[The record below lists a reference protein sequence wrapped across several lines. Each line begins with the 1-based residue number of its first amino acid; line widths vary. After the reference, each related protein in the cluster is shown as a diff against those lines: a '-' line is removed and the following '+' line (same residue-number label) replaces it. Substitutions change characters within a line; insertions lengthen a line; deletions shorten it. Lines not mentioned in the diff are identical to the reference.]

1 MTTNSDIYQRRDVS
15 VARAIAY
22 SSTFAAARAK
32 NGEIW
37 DVEGNRFIDFC
48 GGIGCQNVGHGHPKV
63 VAAMEQQIHSF
74 IHTCFQI
81 SPYEN
86 YIQLAE
92 RLNEL
97 APGDFEKKSL
107 FFSAGGEAVENA
119 VKIARYHTRRPALI
133 TFTNGYHG
141 RSYMGMGLSAR
152 MNPFK
157 AGFRPFPT
165 EIYRLPFPDS
175 FHGVSLEDTQRAFK
189 TLFNSDV
196 QPDQV
201 AAVFFEPVQGE
212 GGYNIAQPEFV
223 RYLRD
228 LCDQHDIVMVADE
241 IQTGFGRSGKMFAM
255 EHYDVAADLVCVGK
269 SMGGGLPLS
278 GIVGKASVI
287 DSPPPG
293 ALGGTFGGN
302 PVACAAALAVLEVIE
317 EEDLLTKGL
326 KLGEWIDAHFQK
338 MAKKQYCRCIGDV
351 RALGCMNAIEIVAD
365 RETCE
370 PDGDL
375 TTKIV
380 QIALS
385 KGLILVTAGPTR
397 NVIRVL
403 VPLSTSFDIVEEGLS
418 ILEESIKE
426 AMSTTG

>member
-1 MTTNSDIYQRRDVS
+1 MATNSDIYQRRDAS

-32 NGEIW
+32 NGEVW

-175 FHGVSLEDTQRAFK
+175 FHGVSLEDTQRAFNAN
-189 TLFNSDV
+189 TNSWT
-196 QPDQV
+196 
-201 AAVFFEPVQGE
+201 AWSI
-212 GGYNIAQPEFV
+212 N
-223 RYLRD
+223 RH
-228 LCDQHDIVMVADE
+228 C
-241 IQTGFGRSGKMFAM
+241 T
-255 EHYDVAADLVCVGK
+255 
-269 SMGGGLPLS
+269 
-278 GIVGKASVI
+278 
-287 DSPPPG
+287 
-293 ALGGTFGGN
+293 
-302 PVACAAALAVLEVIE
+302 
-317 EEDLLTKGL
+317 
-326 KLGEWIDAHFQK
+326 
-338 MAKKQYCRCIGDV
+338 YC
-351 RALGCMNAIEIVAD
+351 
-365 RETCE
+365 
-370 PDGDL
+370 
-375 TTKIV
+375 
-380 QIALS
+380 
-385 KGLILVTAGPTR
+385 
-397 NVIRVL
+397 
-403 VPLSTSFDIVEEGLS
+403 
-418 ILEESIKE
+418 
-426 AMSTTG
+426 